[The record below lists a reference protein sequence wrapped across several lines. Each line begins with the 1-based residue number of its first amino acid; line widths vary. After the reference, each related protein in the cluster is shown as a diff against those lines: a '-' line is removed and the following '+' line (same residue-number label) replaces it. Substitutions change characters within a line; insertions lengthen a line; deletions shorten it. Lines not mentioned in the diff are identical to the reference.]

1 MSIKVRTVERKGR
14 TFLEQLYLVE
24 VAKGMT
30 VTLGHF
36 FRNLLDNSRL
46 YVRHYPEVQPEISAR
61 WRGRHRLT
69 KHEDGSV
76 KCVACFMC
84 QTNCPSNCIMIE
96 AGERLDG
103 RSEKMPRAS
112 ISIFSSVFTVA
123 IVWRPVRWT
132 RSEWI
137 PAFFR

>member
-24 VAKGMT
+24 VVKGMT

-46 YVRHYPEVQPEISAR
+46 YVRHYPEVEPEITAR

-69 KHEDGSV
+69 RHEDGSLSV
-76 KCVACFMC
+76 CVYQFVVRLSV
-84 QTNCPSNCIMIE
+84 CPRFKLRKDIQFDE
-96 AGERLDG
+96 
-103 RSEKMPRAS
+103 
-112 ISIFSSVFTVA
+112 
-123 IVWRPVRWT
+123 
-132 RSEWI
+132 
-137 PAFFR
+137 